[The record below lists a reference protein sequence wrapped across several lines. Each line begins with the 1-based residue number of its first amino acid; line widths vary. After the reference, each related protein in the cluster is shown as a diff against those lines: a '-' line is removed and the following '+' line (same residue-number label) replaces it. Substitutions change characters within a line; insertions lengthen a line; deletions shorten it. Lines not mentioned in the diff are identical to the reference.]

1 MSTHP
6 APPAGEDRERSVE
19 LAIGRML
26 RAGVVAAAIVT
37 ALGGLLLLAHHGGAP
52 ADFAVF
58 RGETA
63 PFRGVSAI
71 FAGVAAGESAAIVQL
86 GLLLLIATPIMRVA
100 LSLLAF
106 ARLKDWTYVVLS
118 AIVLAVLLFGLSGAA
133 LG

>member
-1 MSTHP
+1 MSTPP

-19 LAIGRML
+19 LAIGTML

-52 ADFAVF
+52 ADFAEF
-58 RGETA
+58 RGATA

-71 FAGVAAGESAAIVQL
+71 LAGVAAGESAAIVQL

-133 LG
+133 AG